1 MTTRRHFMRSV
12 FAATA
17 TIPALKN
24 DGVTRILRTVRA
36 AGTGDPTAVAEDEEF
51 WREIR
56 RAFDIDHGLINLNN
70 GGGGAGPHGRPEA
83 VPRDSTPP
91 QHTAPR
97 PTWGSSET

>member
-70 GGGGAGPHGRPEA
+70 GGG
-83 VPRDSTPP
+83 
-91 QHTAPR
+91 APR
-97 PTWGSSET
+97 PTALPRAGAPELPRLQPPPPAARWAARR